1 MNNYLLSS
9 IKPFYVM
16 EILEKAQEYEKKG
29 RKITHLEIGEP
40 TQKVSSIIKKTAKNS
55 IEKGY
60 DRYSNSLG
68 VLELRQMVAK
78 KYKEN
83 LDVKISP
90 DQVIVTT
97 GSSAALI
104 LALISLIKRGDQV
117 VIVEPYYPCYP
128 QLIKIFGGK
137 VRVFKTHERDG
148 YQIDTIK
155 LKKFLSK
162 KDKVLILN
170 SPSNPTG
177 VSQNKEVL
185 SFLSFLGI
193 NIISDEIYQG
203 LNYDLDAETI
213 LQHDDKAIVVN
224 GFSKFYSMT
233 GWRLGYLVVPK
244 GMIRGIQKLQQNMYI
259 CAPTISQHA
268 AIGALQIDNNEIRN
282 MLKSYKKRRDLTIK
296 SLSNMGIDIG
306 YSPDSS
312 FYVFA
317 NMSKY
322 TDNSL
327 DLSLDI
333 LNKVSL
339 GVAPGLDFGPSFKRY
354 IRFSYSSSYRNI
366 QIGLDKMREYI
377 KGYTE

>member
-40 TQKVSSIIKKTAKNS
+40 TQKVSMTIRESAKVSID
-55 IEKGY
+55 KGR

-68 VLELRQMVAK
+68 VLVLREMVAER
-78 KYKEN
+78 YEQN
-83 LDVKISP
+83 LSVNISP
-90 DQVIVTT
+90 DQVVITT

-104 LALISLIKRGDQV
+104 LALISLIKAGDQV

-128 QLIKIFGGK
+128 QLVKIFGGR
-137 VRVFKTHERDG
+137 VRVFKTFENEG
-148 YQIDTIK
+148 YQINIK
-155 LKKFLSK
+155 KLEKFLSK

-177 VSQNKEVL
+177 VSQNKKVL
-185 SFLSFLGI
+185 SFLSSLRI

-203 LNYDLDAETI
+203 LNYDFNPASI
-213 LQHDDKAIVVN
+213 LQYDKKAIVVD

-244 GMIRGIQKLQQNMYI
+244 VMIRGIQKLQQNMYI

-268 AIGALQIDNNEIRN
+268 AIGALQIENNEISK
-282 MLKSYKKRRDLTIK
+282 MLKSYKRRRNYTIN
-296 SLSNMGIDIG
+296 SLSSMGIDIS
-306 YSPDSS
+306 YTPDSS

-317 NMSKY
+317 NMTNY

-333 LNKVSL
+333 LNKVGL
-339 GVAPGLDFGPSFKRY
+339 GVAPGLDFGSSFKRH
-354 IRFSYSSSYRNI
+354 IRFSYSSSYKNI

-377 KGYTE
+377 KEYT

>member
-1 MNNYLLSS
+1 
-9 IKPFYVM
+9 M

-68 VLELRQMVAK
+68 VLELRQMIAK

-83 LDVKISP
+83 LGVKISP

-128 QLIKIFGGK
+128 QLVKIFGGK

-377 KGYTE
+377 KGYT